1 VILTRPSL
9 RPLTRSRALAALLA
23 VTVFGLGLLTV
34 APELH
39 RDLHADAG
47 AATHGC
53 AVTLFAAGVAAAA
66 AALIL
71 TVAPLQVA
79 RVILPVLVET
89 PRPAPRRF
97 PPGRAPPRV

>member
-23 VTVFGLGLLTV
+23 VTVFGLLLTV